1 MVTLRPE
8 KLCRAPKAEI
18 SGVIRSLIS
27 ACTTALN
34 ATPTT
39 TATARSTRLP
49 RRRNFLNPPIHPTLG
64 CLGGAATPL
73 VSLACP
79 ARCHRTGPMPE
90 AAATVV
96 SSSRLRTGPSL
107 LQRGRGSDVTPPETF
122 LEHDFYYARKRR
134 HCSLLYSYTAV
145 EKLSDTTSASGEGR

>member
-39 TATARSTRLP
+39 TATARSTRFP

-64 CLGGAATPL
+64 CVGGTAGPPGP
-73 VSLACP
+73 P
-79 ARCHRTGPMPE
+79 ARLDQ
-90 AAATVV
+90 V
-96 SSSRLRTGPSL
+96 SPYRPLN
-107 LQRGRGSDVTPPETF
+107 RGRWQCGQPVGPVRQPPLPHRGPGTAVAPPE
-122 LEHDFYYARKRR
+122 EY
-134 HCSLLYSYTAV
+134 
-145 EKLSDTTSASGEGR
+145 LSNTTSILLENVGKTRYDVRIKAV